1 MLPESVASPPKR
13 LTFHIEINNLAS
25 AHSSPKCNRVDDS
38 RPVGLEVERAW
49 EQAQLGRQFPAQRFA
64 WLGVVVQSDGVQIGL
79 TVLAQVGALG
89 QGAAQQ
95 AVDE

>member
-1 MLPESVASPPKR
+1 
-13 LTFHIEINNLAS
+13 
-25 AHSSPKCNRVDDS
+25 
-38 RPVGLEVERAW
+38 
-49 EQAQLGRQFPAQRFA
+49 
-64 WLGVVVQSDGVQIGL
+64 VVQSDGVQIGL